1 LAGAVPFPFHDD
13 RDGGSPPGALS
24 APELSSGRARTAER
38 KAVNTTPRDKRNNI
52 PECPDFP
59 LAVAEDA
66 CGTDCAFEAAE
77 DASTAGC
84 TAEAAGD
91 ARGTG
96 CALEAAED
104 ASTAGCTAE
113 AAGDACGI
121 AGSCATEAAED
132 ATGAGC
138 TAAAAE
144 DVTGVDRKLS
154 PPKSARGEASG
165 ELLVEE
171 GIIAGGEGMSTMEEV
186 LATVGTDEGT
196 VRPVVVL
203 GT

>member
-1 LAGAVPFPFHDD
+1 
-13 RDGGSPPGALS
+13 
-24 APELSSGRARTAER
+24 
-38 KAVNTTPRDKRNNI
+38 VNTTLRDRRNNI
-52 PECPDFP
+52 PECPDF
-59 LAVAEDA
+59 LLVVAEDA
-66 CGTDCAFEAAE
+66 C
-77 DASTAGC
+77 
-84 TAEAAGD
+84 
-91 ARGTG
+91 GTG

-113 AAGDACGI
+113 AAGDACGT

-132 ATGAGC
+132 TTGADC
-138 TAAAAE
+138 TVAAAAE
-144 DVTGVDRKLS
+144 DVTGADCKLS

-186 LATVGTDEGT
+186 LATVGMDEGT
-196 VRPVVVL
+196 VRLVVVL